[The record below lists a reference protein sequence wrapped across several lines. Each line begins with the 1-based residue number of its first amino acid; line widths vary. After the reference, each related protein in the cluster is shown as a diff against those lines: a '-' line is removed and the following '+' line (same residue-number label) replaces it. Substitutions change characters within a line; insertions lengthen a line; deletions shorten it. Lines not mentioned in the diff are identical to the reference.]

1 MNNLNPLMSSARTGD
16 INKDEWQTPSWLYE
30 TLDREFH
37 FDLDPAAT
45 GENALAGQYYDK
57 ELSGLTHQWFGN
69 VFVNPPYSQLKKW
82 VQKGFEEAETN
93 RNIKSVVMLIP
104 ARTDTQAWWQ
114 FIRFGE
120 VRFLPGRLKF
130 TLSAADKEIVAAKNL
145 DRVAAGR
152 PLLDPENTSAPF
164 PSAVVVFYGG
174 GYLYKPE
181 TVYWNIRE
189 PKHAIQQL

>member
-1 MNNLNPLMSSARTGD
+1 MSSARTGD
-16 INKDEWQTPSWLYE
+16 INKDEWQTPTWLFE
-30 TLDREFH
+30 RLDSEFH
-37 FDLDPAAT
+37 FNLDPAAT
-45 GENALAGQYYDK
+45 TENALTEWYFDK
-57 ELSGLTHQWFGN
+57 EAGGLKSEWFDS

-82 VQKGFEEAETN
+82 VQKGFEEARDNPRIE
-93 RNIKSVVMLIP
+93 KVVMLIP

-114 FIRFGE
+114 YIRFGE

-130 TLSAADKEIVAAKNL
+130 TLSDADKEIVAAKNL

-174 GYLYKPE
+174 GYIYTPE
-181 TVYWNIRE
+181 TIYWNIRE
-189 PKHAIQQL
+189 PKHAVQ